1 MVSILSEW
9 SSANKVKLGDFEK
22 DPRFLKLCRILA
34 RSTTSQAMTSLT
46 MAEDLSTVL
55 GITGDDEAARL
66 IANLTLP
73 QMVKVS
79 HDVFYLLWYI
89 LFWLYD
95 LWYIYIFDYIV
106 ILILLCKV
114 GNLSLVIAYMGFET
128 KPKTRHILPDNNL
141 FGRRLTCAV
150 VCWVS
155 TMSERDIYRHRK
167 YRHRK
172 YSLIFF
178 NTHIHRALKNIVS
191 QNYVSL
197 KTFITSLFC
206 V

>member
-79 HDVFYLLWYI
+79 HDVFYLL
-89 LFWLYD
+89 
-95 LWYIYIFDYIV
+95 
-106 ILILLCKV
+106 
-114 GNLSLVIAYMGFET
+114 
-128 KPKTRHILPDNNL
+128 
-141 FGRRLTCAV
+141 
-150 VCWVS
+150 
-155 TMSERDIYRHRK
+155 
-167 YRHRK
+167 
-172 YSLIFF
+172 
-178 NTHIHRALKNIVS
+178 
-191 QNYVSL
+191 
-197 KTFITSLFC
+197 
-206 V
+206 